1 MFHYYLL
8 SDAGYYLKN
17 LKLPDKIDWNIMK
30 ASSQAS
36 KRVAER
42 RELMI
47 GASRSFKIGVRVLI
61 SFMEKINKFL
71 NSNTTIEGLDELTS
85 YFGELTHS
93 YGWMSIYNFIGTL
106 GNTAYVNSMNLY
118 FQILWTTNSV

>member
-1 MFHYYLL
+1 M
-8 SDAGYYLKN
+8 S
-17 LKLPDKIDWNIMK
+17 DKI
-30 ASSQAS
+30 SSDIIKTTPQAN
-36 KRVAER
+36 KRVSER

-47 GASRSFKIGVRVLI
+47 GSRSFKIGVRAVI
-61 SFMEKINKFL
+61 AFMQKVNNFL

-106 GNTAYVNSMNLY
+106 GNTAYVNSTNFY
-118 FQILWTTNSV
+118 CFYSSILI

>member
-1 MFHYYLL
+1 
-8 SDAGYYLKN
+8 
-17 LKLPDKIDWNIMK
+17 MK
-30 ASSQAS
+30 TTAQSK
-36 KRVAER
+36 KRVAGGG

-47 GASRSFKIGVRVLI
+47 GSRSFKIGVRAVLA
-61 SFMEKINKFL
+61 FMQKINNFI

-106 GNTAYVNSMNLY
+106 GNTAYVNFTNLY
-118 FQILWTTNSV
+118 FFKFQYPN